1 MKKLTLKE
9 FIDKANIVHNFKY
22 DYINSIYINSRSKI
36 IINCKICKVKF
47 AQNSNK
53 HLSGKGCPACGGTK
67 KITTKEFIDKAN
79 IVHNFK
85 YDYSK
90 SIYANNHTKIIIIC
104 KKCHNEFTQTP
115 NSHLAGYGCKNC
127 FFYSLTYNIAEFIDK
142 ANIVHN
148 FKYDYSKSIYANNH
162 TKIIIICKKC
172 HNEFTQTPHNHL
184 AAKGCAQCC
193 ESKGEKIIRKYL
205 LENNINFENQFKISK
220 CKNKR
225 MLSFDFSIFEA
236 EKLIGLI
243 EFQGMQHYKSIKSWD
258 GEKGFIQRKFR
269 DSIKSNFCR
278 ENNIPLLIIP
288 YWNKNNI
295 EEILNNFIININR
308 CKYDETI

>member
-67 KITTKEFIDKAN
+67 KITTK
-79 IVHNFK
+79 
-85 YDYSK
+85 
-90 SIYANNHTKIIIIC
+90 
-104 KKCHNEFTQTP
+104 
-115 NSHLAGYGCKNC
+115 
-127 FFYSLTYNIAEFIDK
+127 EFIDK